1 MNFLNYFF
9 RFVLMDFIVVITF
22 DEPSKAKV
30 AFMYNR
36 CKQKLKKK
44 TLQIESK
51 KFMIFSPI
59 FIRKTIFHFF
69 YTPKV
74 KMKSLKKRLEKIL
87 LLGRVHLQLNRSQ
100 CEKNQKFTL
109 TLKIFRE
116 INLHLKLIEKKLISR
131 NFRETIL
138 RVKFNIFH
146 IV

>member
-51 KFMIFSPI
+51 KFMIFPPFSSEKQFFI
-59 FIRKTIFHFF
+59 FFILQK
-69 YTPKV
+69 
-74 KMKSLKKRLEKIL
+74 LK
-87 LLGRVHLQLNRSQ
+87 
-100 CEKNQKFTL
+100 
-109 TLKIFRE
+109 
-116 INLHLKLIEKKLISR
+116 
-131 NFRETIL
+131 
-138 RVKFNIFH
+138 
-146 IV
+146 